1 MNPPFCSGAAG
12 GVYTLRLKF
21 PAGYRFPSHWH
32 PKTEHL
38 TVLSGSFQLGMG
50 TSEDQSMEKT
60 YGPGDFLMIPGRHPH
75 YGGAAQESV
84 VQLHGVGPF
93 QINFKPHEATWKE
106 LVDDSKMVIGG
117 SPATV
122 AHQLEEAARNIR
134 VGHMM
139 VLMQFGDMPKDKA
152 MRSTELFAREVMPA
166 LRDTWSEWTDHW
178 YPSGAGLVAG

>member
-1 MNPPFCSGAAG
+1 MLHRVCLATVAVMALSLGSSSGALAQAQAKQVKKSVDMAATTNADVKWSELKVPGFDPGAQMAVMDGNPGAAG

-50 TSEDQSMEKT
+50 ATEDRSIEKT

-75 YGGAAQESV
+75 HGGATEESV

-93 QINFKPHEATWKE
+93 QIF
-106 LVDDSKMVIGG
+106 LSKG
-117 SPATV
+117 
-122 AHQLEEAARNIR
+122 AA
-134 VGHMM
+134 
-139 VLMQFGDMPKDKA
+139 KTKA
-152 MRSTELFAREVMPA
+152 
-166 LRDTWSEWTDHW
+166 DN
-178 YPSGAGLVAG
+178 

>member
-1 MNPPFCSGAAG
+1 MLHRISVLTIAVTSLCLGSSTSALGQGPAKQTKKSEGMTATSVGDLKWSDLKVPGFDPGAQMAVLDGNPGAAG

-93 QINFKPHEATWKE
+93 QIF
-106 LVDDSKMVIGG
+106 LSKK
-117 SPATV
+117 AV
-122 AHQLEEAARNIR
+122 A
-134 VGHMM
+134 
-139 VLMQFGDMPKDKA
+139 KTKA
-152 MRSTELFAREVMPA
+152 
-166 LRDTWSEWTDHW
+166 
-178 YPSGAGLVAG
+178 GN